1 MKMLKNDYYVNEDSI
16 RVFDNEIHYHY
27 CERLVI
33 EPLQQDEHG
42 QYVVLNNIKHYVND
56 KTDEY

>member
-1 MKMLKNDYYVNEDSI
+1 MKMLKHDYYVAENSI
-16 RVFDNEIHYHY
+16 QVFDNEIHYHY

-42 QYVVLNNIKHYVND
+42 QYVVLHNIKHYVND
-56 KTDEY
+56 KTD